1 MNSKK
6 SNLDYYFPMLSK
18 NIINTIVMV
27 VTIIIICACASRLY
41 IPDQNNTAAGSNL
54 SEIQE
59 GRILYISKCGGCHSL
74 VLPEKHDKEQWPA
87 LVDKMEK
94 KAKIT
99 QVEKKLILNYLVKG
113 IKSQ

>member
-1 MNSKK
+1 
-6 SNLDYYFPMLSK
+6 
-18 NIINTIVMV
+18 MV
-27 VTIIIICACASRLY
+27 VAVITICACASRLY
-41 IPDQNNTAAGSNL
+41 IPDQNNTATGSSL
-54 SEIQE
+54 PELQE

-99 QVEKKLILNYLVKG
+99 LVEKKLILNYLVKG
-113 IKSQ
+113 KKNQ